1 MQEPKNE
8 WRSPLTGDLVSYA
21 EAERH
26 KHELAGWAPVE
37 HVPAE
42 PVDDV
47 VNHPSHYNRGKI
59 EVIDFIEDQGLDF
72 ATGSAVKY
80 LVRAGHKDP
89 ATEEQDLRKA
99 IWLIERRISNL

>member
-42 PVDDV
+42 PVEDV
-47 VNHPSHYNRGKI
+47 VNHPSHYTQYNGF
-59 EVIDFIEDQGLDF
+59 EVIEITEQLDF
-72 ATGSAVKY
+72 LTGNAVKY
-80 LVRAGHKDP
+80 LLRAGDKDK

-99 IWLIERRISNL
+99 IWYINRRISNL